1 MSEVD
6 YSRFLYKREGAEN
19 LPEYDNVAKDYSSF
33 EKKPAKKRKA
43 GNFIFVFIVILIC
56 FGLLFMAV
64 DIFSNGEL
72 VAAISSSLRKNDL
85 EYYFVAAEK
94 QDKGAAYAKSI
105 TVKQGGGAGYIYY
118 DGGKAYVVYSVLSD
132 YAKAESVAA
141 KNSET
146 KVIVLGKRTSDSFY
160 KSMDGL
166 FREFC
171 RTVEDY
177 DNGALTDSG
186 FTGRAE
192 RIKTSVSALL
202 SDKKT
207 SGDAKK
213 KELCEFAIDG
223 INNLSVSDG
232 VKSEFLSKARYFIA
246 GWAVSQCG

>member
-6 YSRFLYKREGAEN
+6 YSRFLYKRDGAEN
-19 LPEYDNVAKDYSSF
+19 LSVPDTATKDYVSF
-33 EKKPAKKRKA
+33 EKKRVKKRKA
-43 GNFIFVFIVILIC
+43 WNFIFVLTVLLIC
-56 FGLLFMAV
+56 FGLLFMAI
-64 DIFSNGEL
+64 DIFSNGKL
-72 VAAISSSLRKNDL
+72 VAVISSSLRKNDY

-94 QDKGAAYAKSI
+94 QDKGAAYSKSI

-118 DGGKAYVVYSVLSD
+118 DGGKTYVVYSVLTD

-146 KVIVLGKRTSDSFY
+146 KVVVLGKRTSDSFY
-160 KSMDGL
+160 KSMDEL
-166 FREFC
+166 FKEFC
-171 RTVEDY
+171 RAVEDY

-192 RIKTSVSALL
+192 RIKSSVSVLV

-207 SGDAKK
+207 SDDAKK
-213 KELCEFAIDG
+213 KELCDFVTDG

>member
-6 YSRFLYKREGAEN
+6 YSRFLYKREGAGNSPTRVVETK
-19 LPEYDNVAKDYSSF
+19 DNSPLK
-33 EKKPAKKRKA
+33 KKPSKRRKA
-43 GNFIFVFIVILIC
+43 GNFFFVLVVLLLC
-56 FGLLFMAV
+56 FGLIFMAV
-64 DIFSNGEL
+64 DIFGNGKL
-72 VAAISSSLRKNDL
+72 VAVISSSLRQNDF

-94 QDKGAAYAKSI
+94 QDKGAAYSKSI

-118 DGGKAYVVYSVLSD
+118 DGGKAYVVYSVLTD

-146 KVIVLGKRTSDSFY
+146 KVVVLGKRTSDSFY
-160 KSMDGL
+160 KNMDEL
-166 FREFC
+166 FKEFC
-171 RTVEDY
+171 RAVEDY

-192 RIKTSVSALL
+192 KIKSSVSVLV

-207 SGDAKK
+207 ADDAKK
-213 KELCEFAIDG
+213 KELCEFVTDG

>member
-1 MSEVD
+1 M
-6 YSRFLYKREGAEN
+6 
-19 LPEYDNVAKDYSSF
+19 PEYDNVAKDYSSF

-64 DIFSNGEL
+64 DIFSNGKL

-146 KVIVLGKRTSDSFY
+146 KVIVLGKRISDSFY

-171 RTVEDY
+171 QAVEDY

-213 KELCEFAIDG
+213 KELCEFTIDG